1 MGRVVTPITLV
12 RTPTFNLILTLT
24 HLAHPNSISNPNPDT
39 INLTLTITLT
49 LTPTR
54 SGS

>member
-12 RTPTFNLILTLT
+12 RTPTFNLTLT
-24 HLAHPNSISNPNPDT
+24 HLAHPNSISNPNPDN